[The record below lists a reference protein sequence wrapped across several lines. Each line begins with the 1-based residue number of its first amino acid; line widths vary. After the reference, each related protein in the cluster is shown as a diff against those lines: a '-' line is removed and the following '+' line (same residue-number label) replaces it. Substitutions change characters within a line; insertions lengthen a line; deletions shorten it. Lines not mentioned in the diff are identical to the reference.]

1 MTKDDSRGPSA
12 VRLGRRQDSDT
23 QICQNDVSVQR
34 CVCTRRNSFV
44 PERQSNARAAA
55 DERVTENDPKQG
67 AQESDVPHQR
77 IRCRNV
83 GYRAQGD
90 QDRRE
95 SARQQALPHIADN
108 VRYDKT
114 RKEGAPMWPRESS
127 WPTSPAGTA
136 AHTTNPTA
144 AALRSWRAAT
154 SVGVRPAALACWSHP
169 QLVKVGADPQA
180 RSAW

>member
-1 MTKDDSRGPSA
+1 MAPAPCGLAGGRFLTGTSVRTTFSPSVA
-12 VRLGRRQDSDT
+12 
-23 QICQNDVSVQR
+23 
-34 CVCTRRNSFV
+34 FV
-44 PERQSNARAAA
+44 PGATALYQNTSLMLGPPRMSEFA
-55 DERVTENDPKQG
+55 ENDPKQG
-67 AQESDVPHQR
+67 AQELDFPHQR
-77 IRCRNV
+77 IWSRNE

-95 SARQQALPHIADN
+95 SARQRALPYIADN

-127 WPTSPAGTA
+127 WPASPAGTA